1 MEIERKF
8 LVQKLPEEASLGY
21 TELEQGYISTDP
33 VIRIRRQKKGEEE
46 SGSLTLFNEP
56 LSYTLP

>member
-46 SGSLTLFNEP
+46 SFV
-56 LSYTLP
+56 LSIKGGGMVRREE